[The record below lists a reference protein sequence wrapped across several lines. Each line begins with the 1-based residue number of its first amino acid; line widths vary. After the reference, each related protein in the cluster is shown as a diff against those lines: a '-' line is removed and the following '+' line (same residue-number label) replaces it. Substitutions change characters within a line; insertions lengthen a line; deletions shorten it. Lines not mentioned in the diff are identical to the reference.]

1 MYSEDSYCLLGL
13 AVVKLCCFV
22 APFLPRFPDFFSSQ
36 LLNKGICCEFDMA
49 VTLDRSSL
57 VKEILISKRIFLGK
71 IKVR

>member
-49 VTLDRSSL
+49 ANLARSL
-57 VKEILISKRIFLGK
+57 FFWGK